1 MFTSILFILVL
12 AAAAPWFQRVA
23 KGATGWILALAPF
36 GVCVYLASHVPGV
49 AEGRTVTSSWA
60 WIPTLD
66 VNLSFFLDGLSL
78 LFAIIVSGIGALV
91 LVFSGGYLAG
101 RRGLGRFYAFLLLFM
116 ASMLGLVL
124 ADNVIT
130 LFVFW
135 ELTSVSSYLLIG
147 FDCEREP
154 ARKAALQA
162 LLVTGLGGLAL
173 LAGLLMLGNS
183 GGSLELSALRNTG
196 DVVRASPLYLPIL
209 LLVLA
214 GAFTKSAQFPFHFW
228 LPSAMEAP
236 TPASAYLHSSTMVK
250 AGVYLLARLHPVLGG
265 TDEWFTLL
273 TGFGGITML
282 AGAYFAVQQTYFKRL
297 LAYTT
302 VSALGMM
309 VFLLGIGTEGA
320 IAALVTFLLAHAL
333 YKGALFMV
341 AGAVDHETGERNV
354 EKLGGL
360 RRAMPVTAAAAGL
373 AALSMAGVPLFFGFI
388 AKELV
393 YGASLRSHSV
403 ALGLTLSAVAANVLL
418 VAAAAAVGL
427 KPFFGELK
435 ETPKHPHEAPLSLWL
450 GPATLA
456 VFGLLFG
463 LFPGLCEST
472 LVSPAAASCLGSPT
486 EVHLAL
492 WHGFTL
498 AFVLTLVTIG
508 LGILVYVKRARLR
521 AWSSRLDAWYQKGP
535 SQGYQLSL
543 KGLNALAG
551 WQTRVLQSGY
561 LRFYLLVIISSTV
574 GLVGWTFAA
583 RGEFYGFAGLGDIR
597 FHEAALV
604 LLILAATGFTVHARS
619 RMAAVASLGVVGYC
633 VSLVFVLYGAPDLA
647 MTQLVIE
654 SLTVLLFVLVFYH
667 LPPYPRV
674 SSPSARV
681 RDFVVAGLAG
691 ALITALILVATNVQ
705 FQPSIAS
712 YFAANSLPGGHGRNI
727 VNVILVDFRGLD
739 TLGEITVLSLAGVG
753 VYALLKL
760 RPGKERQR

>member
-1 MFTSILFILVL
+1 MLTSILFILVL
-12 AAAAPWFQRVA
+12 AAAAPWIHRAA
-23 KGATGWILALAPF
+23 KGATGWLLAVAPL
-36 GVCVYLASHVPGV
+36 GVCVYLVSQAPGIAV
-49 AEGRTVTSSWA
+49 GRTVRSSWA
-60 WIPTLD
+60 WVPALD
-66 VNLSFFLDGLSL
+66 INLSFFLDGLSL
-78 LFAIIVSGIGALV
+78 LFGIIISGIGALI
-91 LVFSGGYLAG
+91 LVFSGGYLKG
-101 RRGLGRFYAFLLLFM
+101 RPDLGRFYAFLLLFM
-116 ASMLGLVL
+116 AAMLGLVL

-135 ELTSVSSYLLIG
+135 ELTSFSSYLLIG
-147 FDCEREP
+147 FDCEREL

-173 LAGLLMLGNS
+173 LAGLLMLGNI
-183 GGSLELSALRNTG
+183 GASLELSALRSTG
-196 DVVRASPLYLPIL
+196 EMVRGSPLYLPIL

-250 AGVYLLARLHPVLGG
+250 AGIYLLARLHPVLGG
-265 TDEWFTLL
+265 TGEWFALL
-273 TGFGGITML
+273 TGFGGVTML

-309 VFLLGIGTEGA
+309 VFLLGIGTEAA
-320 IAALVTFLLAHAL
+320 ITALATFLLAHAL

-341 AGAVDHETGERNV
+341 AGTVDHETGERNV
-354 EKLGGL
+354 EELGGL

-373 AALSMAGVPLFFGFI
+373 AGLSMAGVPLLFGFI

-393 YGASLRSHSV
+393 YEASLRSHFV
-403 ALGLTLSAVAANVLL
+403 ALGLILSAVTANVLL
-418 VAAAAAVGL
+418 VAAAAAGL

-435 ETPKHPHEAPLSLWL
+435 ATPKHPHEAPLSLWL
-450 GPATLA
+450 GPAVLA
-456 VFGLLFG
+456 VLGLLLG
-463 LFPGLCEST
+463 LFPGLCGST
-472 LVSPAAASCLGSPT
+472 LVSPAAASCLGSPA

-508 LGILVYVKRARLR
+508 LGILVYVKRVRLR
-521 AWSSRLDAWYQKGP
+521 AWSSRLDAWYERGP

-543 KGLNALAG
+543 KALNAFAG

-561 LRFYLLVIISSTV
+561 LRSYLLIIIASTV
-574 GLVGWTFAA
+574 GLVGWTFAS

-691 ALITALILVATNVQ
+691 ALVTALILVATNVQ

-712 YFAANSLPGGHGRNI
+712 HFAANSLSGGHGRNI

-739 TLGEITVLSLAGVG
+739 TLGEITVLSLAAVG
-753 VYALLKL
+753 IYALLKL
-760 RPGKERQR
+760 RPGKEGKR